1 MVACNAENSKN
12 LKEDGEQRIKKLEF
26 EFGDVEEE

>member
-26 EFGDVEEE
+26 ERGK

>member
-12 LKEDGEQRIKKLEF
+12 FIEDGEQRIKKLEF
-26 EFGDVEEE
+26 ERGK